1 MKTRPAMNIWE
12 SKNEENLLDIRIFIK
27 HHLGHLLPA
36 RNQELIL
43 EKPVGT
49 SEGVILCAHF
59 PIDFVKES
67 VPTLTLEHL
76 EGAVSSGI
84 SFVYLSYFKR
94 LKTDLTE
101 IHWRLSLFSLLNAIT
116 ARSRTTAYGICLL
129 TVIPWHIT
137 IICSAKDEDGS
148 FLYIVTCPF
157 KMDLCTF
164 FTSRWRSA
172 WLTSHPTEIIISVW
186 ARTKAIASLLNFHGR
201 VRWSKKKR
209 CGSLRALQ
217 WHR

>member
-1 MKTRPAMNIWE
+1 MLEVISKYFNKFPLVKTRPEMNIWE

-27 HHLGHLLPA
+27 HHLSHLLPA

-67 VPTLTLEHL
+67 VSTLTLEHL
-76 EGAVSSGI
+76 ESAVPSGI

-101 IHWRLSLFSLLNAIT
+101 IH
-116 ARSRTTAYGICLL
+116 
-129 TVIPWHIT
+129 
-137 IICSAKDEDGS
+137 
-148 FLYIVTCPF
+148 
-157 KMDLCTF
+157 
-164 FTSRWRSA
+164 
-172 WLTSHPTEIIISVW
+172 
-186 ARTKAIASLLNFHGR
+186 
-201 VRWSKKKR
+201 
-209 CGSLRALQ
+209 
-217 WHR
+217 